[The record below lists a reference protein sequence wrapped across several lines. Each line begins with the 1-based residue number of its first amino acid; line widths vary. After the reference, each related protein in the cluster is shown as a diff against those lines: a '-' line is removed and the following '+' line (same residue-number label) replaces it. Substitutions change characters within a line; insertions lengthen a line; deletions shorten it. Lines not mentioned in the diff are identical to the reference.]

1 MDIITTI
8 IEELTAL
15 SSDEKRQVLP
25 RFFKTGPGEYGEGDL
40 FIGTAVPDTRQV
52 AKAHR
57 DISMADVEALLNSE
71 WHEVRLA
78 ALLIMVAKANK
89 ADDSTRKEL
98 FDFYLSHT
106 DRINNWDLVDLSVK
120 TIVGEYLMGKPRD
133 QLYIL
138 AKSQSPWEVRMAI
151 VSTFAFIRKGELDD
165 TYRLCDMLM
174 NHKHELIHKA
184 CGWMLREA
192 GKRDPGRLRD
202 WLAPRCAVM
211 PRTMLR
217 YAVEKFDA
225 EERRRFMER
234 RPCKL

>member
-1 MDIITTI
+1 MVGHHALLLTEPNLFHTKKNRNQNFILSSKNAIFALMDITTTI

-15 SSDEKRQVLP
+15 STEEKRQVLP

-52 AKAHR
+52 AKA
-57 DISMADVEALLNSE
+57 
-71 WHEVRLA
+71 
-78 ALLIMVAKANK
+78 NK

-120 TIVGEYLMGKPRD
+120 AVVGEYLMDKPRD

-192 GKRDPGRLRD
+192 GKRDPARLYDYVYANRK
-202 WLAPRCAVM
+202 RM

-217 YAVEKFDA
+217 YAIERFGKSEKA
-225 EERRRFMER
+225 TLM
-234 RPCKL
+234 KK

>member
-1 MDIITTI
+1 MDITTTI

-15 SSDEKRQVLP
+15 STEEKRQVLP

-52 AKAHR
+52 AKA
-57 DISMADVEALLNSE
+57 
-71 WHEVRLA
+71 
-78 ALLIMVAKANK
+78 NK

-106 DRINNWDLVDLSVK
+106 DRINNWDLVDLSVR
-120 TIVGEYLMGKPRD
+120 TIVGEYLMDKPRD

-192 GKRDPGRLRD
+192 GKRDPARLYDYVYANLKR
-202 WLAPRCAVM
+202 M

-217 YAVEKFDA
+217 YAIERFGKSEKA
-225 EERRRFMER
+225 TLM
-234 RPCKL
+234 KK

>member
-1 MDIITTI
+1 MDITTTI

-120 TIVGEYLMGKPRD
+120 TIVGEYLMDKPRD

-192 GKRDPGRLRD
+192 GKRDPARLYDYVYAKRK
-202 WLAPRCAVM
+202 RM

-217 YAVEKFDA
+217 YAIERFGKSEKA
-225 EERRRFMER
+225 TLM
-234 RPCKL
+234 KK

>member
-1 MDIITTI
+1 MDITTTI
-8 IEELTAL
+8 LEELTAL
-15 SSDEKRQVLP
+15 STEEKRQVLP

-120 TIVGEYLMGKPRD
+120 TVVGEYLM
-133 QLYIL
+133 
-138 AKSQSPWEVRMAI
+138 A
-151 VSTFAFIRKGELDD
+151 VSYTHLTLPTIA
-165 TYRLCDMLM
+165 
-174 NHKHELIHKA
+174 
-184 CGWMLREA
+184 
-192 GKRDPGRLRD
+192 
-202 WLAPRCAVM
+202 
-211 PRTMLR
+211 
-217 YAVEKFDA
+217 
-225 EERRRFMER
+225 
-234 RPCKL
+234 

>member
-1 MDIITTI
+1 MDITTTI

-15 SSDEKRQVLP
+15 STEEKRQVLP

-52 AKAHR
+52 AKA
-57 DISMADVEALLNSE
+57 
-71 WHEVRLA
+71 
-78 ALLIMVAKANK
+78 NK

-120 TIVGEYLMGKPRD
+120 AVVGEYLMDKPRD

-192 GKRDPGRLRD
+192 GKRDPARLYDYVYANRK
-202 WLAPRCAVM
+202 RM

-217 YAVEKFDA
+217 YAIERFGKSEKA
-225 EERRRFMER
+225 TLM
-234 RPCKL
+234 KK